1 MAETSVNAYKA
12 QLDKMRRD
20 ANAEEWNINGSILS
34 RSDVMFKVCDWIANG
49 NQLKLFCGQAGAPSV
64 GTIYKW
70 FKNYPEFEKDFRAAE
85 EASGHI
91 LAETALSEVI
101 HLSESGDV
109 PVVKLRYDALTR
121 RAAQMN
127 PRFQD
132 KQVYK
137 QEQDIQSV
145 SDEELKRRREELF
158 ARVKDELRQ
167 EGWVPPVGEIDVNV
181 DSIEV
186 NEENNDYL
194 PDSETDNPN
203 DNNT

>member
-20 ANAEEWNINGSILS
+20 ANAEEWNINGSVLS
-34 RSDVMFKVCDWIANG
+34 RSDVMFKVCDWVANG
-49 NQLKLFCGQAGAPSV
+49 NQLKLFCDQAGAPSV

-70 FKNYPEFEKDFRAAE
+70 FKNYSDFEKDFRSAE

-91 LAETALSEVI
+91 LAETALAEVI
-101 HLSESGDV
+101 HLEDSENVS
-109 PVVKLRYDALTR
+109 VVKLRYDALTR

-127 PRFQD
+127 QRFQD

-137 QEQDIQSV
+137 QEQDIV
-145 SDEELKRRREELF
+145 SLSDDELKRRRDELFVRVKEEL
-158 ARVKDELRQ
+158 RS
-167 EGWVPPVGEIDVNV
+167 EGWVPPANEIDI
-181 DSIEV
+181 SIEN
-186 NEENNDYL
+186 NEVTE
-194 PDSETDNPN
+194 ETESNEVDNSN

>member
-20 ANAEEWNINGSILS
+20 ANAEEWNINGSVLS
-34 RSDVMFKVCDWIANG
+34 RSDVMFKVCDWVANG
-49 NQLKLFCGQAGAPSV
+49 NQLKLFCDQAGAPSV

-70 FKNYPEFEKDFRAAE
+70 FKNYSDFEKDFRSAE

-91 LAETALSEVI
+91 LAETALAEVI
-101 HLSESGDV
+101 HLEDSENVS
-109 PVVKLRYDALTR
+109 VVKLRYDALTR

-127 PRFQD
+127 QRFQD

-137 QEQDIQSV
+137 QEQDIV
-145 SDEELKRRREELF
+145 SLSDDELKRRRDELFVRVKEEL
-158 ARVKDELRQ
+158 RS
-167 EGWVPPVGEIDVNV
+167 EGWVPPTNEIDISVEN
-181 DSIEV
+181 SEV
-186 NEENNDYL
+186 TEETESD
-194 PDSETDNPN
+194 EIDNSN

>member
-1 MAETSVNAYKA
+1 MTETSVNAYKA

-20 ANAEEWNINGSILS
+20 ANAEEWNINGSVLS
-34 RSDVMFKVCDWIANG
+34 RSDVMFKVCDWVANG
-49 NQLKLFCGQAGAPSV
+49 NQLKLFCDQAGAPSV

-70 FKNYPEFEKDFRAAE
+70 FKNYLEFEKDFRSAE

-101 HLSESGDV
+101 HLEDSADV

-127 PRFQD
+127 QRFQD

-145 SDEELKRRREELF
+145 SDDELKRRRDELFVRVKEEL
-158 ARVKDELRQ
+158 RS
-167 EGWVPPVGEIDVNV
+167 EGWIPPTNEIDV
-181 DSIEV
+181 SIENNQV
-186 NEENNDYL
+186 IEEYV
-194 PDSETDNPN
+194 PDEVDNPN
-203 DNNT
+203 DNST